1 MTGRTKAPKANLRD
15 IELRGVAVHNLQNI
29 DINFQHNQLIAF
41 CGVSGSG
48 KTSLA
53 LDTLYAE
60 GQRRYI
66 ESFSAYTRQFLD
78 RLEKP
83 TATSLTGIPPAV
95 AVTRKTT
102 NRNSRSTIGT
112 ATETANYLRLLFAKI
127 GTIVCPQ
134 CDRVVQQD
142 SAESVAKQLTLTYPQ
157 VTCMVGFTVTINH
170 QDLLRES
177 EVTDSELTD
186 LIEQS
191 LAGFLE
197 HGFVRVVVG
206 DMMLKL
212 DDQMQQVVQY
222 CGEQFAQP
230 IETVQLICVVDRL
243 SVPTA
248 EESATRF
255 QDSLETAFSQPAEMC
270 VVLLEQDADEAAQ
283 PSDASEIE
291 NIRVI
296 VGRSWCEQRYS
307 ASYQCKFCER
317 EFSPPQPRLYSF
329 NSPLGACPTCEG
341 FGNVIHNDMELIVPD
356 ESKTI
361 REGAIAPWNSPAY
374 EHERHELLALAEDY
388 DLPVDVPFRE
398 LKQSHLKIIHEG
410 IRERA
415 FGG

>member
-29 DINFQHNQLIAF
+29 DIDFQHNQLIAF

-134 CDRVVQQD
+134 CVRTVQQD
-142 SAESVAKQLTLTYPQ
+142 SAESVAKELTLTRPQ
-157 VTCMVGFTVTINH
+157 VRCMVGFTATINH

-177 EVTDSELTD
+177 EVTDSDLAD

-197 HGFVRVVVG
+197 NGFVRVIAG
-206 DMMLKL
+206 DVMVKL

-222 CGEQFAQP
+222 CCEQFARP
-230 IETVQLICVVDRL
+230 IETVQLIFVVDRL

-248 EESATRF
+248 AGSPTRF
-255 QDSLETAFSQPAEMC
+255 QDSLETAFAQPAEMC
-270 VVLLEQDADEAAQ
+270 VVLVEQDANEASQ
-283 PSDASEIE
+283 PSADSKIDK
-291 NIRVI
+291 IRVI
-296 VGRSWCEQRYS
+296 DGRSWWEQRYS
-307 ASYQCKFCER
+307 ASYQCKSCEK
-317 EFSPPQPRLYSF
+317 EFSTPQPRLYSF

-361 REGAIAPWNSPAY
+361 SMS
-374 EHERHELLALAEDY
+374 ELI
-388 DLPVDVPFRE
+388 
-398 LKQSHLKIIHEG
+398 S
-410 IRERA
+410 
-415 FGG
+415 

>member
-134 CDRVVQQD
+134 CDRVVEQD

-197 HGFVRVVVG
+197 NGFVRVVVG
-206 DMMLKL
+206 D
-212 DDQMQQVVQY
+212 V
-222 CGEQFAQP
+222 
-230 IETVQLICVVDRL
+230 
-243 SVPTA
+243 
-248 EESATRF
+248 SA
-255 QDSLETAFSQPAEMC
+255 
-270 VVLLEQDADEAAQ
+270 
-283 PSDASEIE
+283 
-291 NIRVI
+291 
-296 VGRSWCEQRYS
+296 
-307 ASYQCKFCER
+307 
-317 EFSPPQPRLYSF
+317 
-329 NSPLGACPTCEG
+329 
-341 FGNVIHNDMELIVPD
+341 
-356 ESKTI
+356 
-361 REGAIAPWNSPAY
+361 
-374 EHERHELLALAEDY
+374 
-388 DLPVDVPFRE
+388 
-398 LKQSHLKIIHEG
+398 
-410 IRERA
+410 
-415 FGG
+415 

>member
-1 MTGRTKAPKANLRD
+1 MTERTKAPKANLRD

-29 DINFQHNQLIAF
+29 DIDFQHNQLIAF

-134 CDRVVQQD
+134 CVRTVQQD
-142 SAESVAKQLTLTYPQ
+142 SAESVAKELTLTRPQ
-157 VTCMVGFTVTINH
+157 VRCMVGFTATINH

-177 EVTDSELTD
+177 EVTDSDLAD

-197 HGFVRVVVG
+197 NGFVRVIAG
-206 DMMLKL
+206 DEMVKL

-222 CGEQFAQP
+222 CCEQFARP
-230 IETVQLICVVDRL
+230 IETVQLIFVVDRL

-248 EESATRF
+248 AGSPTRF
-255 QDSLETAFSQPAEMC
+255 QDT
-270 VVLLEQDADEAAQ
+270 
-283 PSDASEIE
+283 
-291 NIRVI
+291 
-296 VGRSWCEQRYS
+296 
-307 ASYQCKFCER
+307 
-317 EFSPPQPRLYSF
+317 
-329 NSPLGACPTCEG
+329 
-341 FGNVIHNDMELIVPD
+341 
-356 ESKTI
+356 
-361 REGAIAPWNSPAY
+361 
-374 EHERHELLALAEDY
+374 
-388 DLPVDVPFRE
+388 
-398 LKQSHLKIIHEG
+398 
-410 IRERA
+410 
-415 FGG
+415 